1 MGPNSSEFTRST
13 KVVVCNFF
21 HQLDTTATAEEILI
35 DLVELMKNAE
45 CPNYDFSDLSG
56 SNLEFVKCSGKSCR
70 IPQTAAEFEMNGEAC
85 SKKIVWVR
93 RFVHTFT
100 Q

>member
-1 MGPNSSEFTRST
+1 
-13 KVVVCNFF
+13 VQLF
-21 HQLDTTATAEEILI
+21 HQLDT
-35 DLVELMKNAE
+35 
-45 CPNYDFSDLSG
+45 G
-56 SNLEFVKCSGKSCR
+56 LEFVKCSGKSCR